1 MRSWIERRA
10 PSLRATSHFA
20 KPNRF
25 LYAPGDMPAPE
36 DQQQAEITFLRE
48 SGLFLDAFVLA
59 RNAALAASGLDPLE
73 YFCRQGFRRGEW
85 PNPYFDP
92 SFYLAANQDV
102 AQAGINPLTHY
113 AAHGDREGRDP
124 CPFFD
129 VKWYRNRYGIALAQN
144 TLAHYLARRFSGEV
158 APVPFFDPV
167 YYFEQNPDVA
177 TNGGDPFEHFL
188 AFGAPEMRNP
198 CEAFDIKFYVARYGA
213 VLEGQNPLL
222 HFLRHREGGK
232 FLPAR
237 PEHEKLIPGAVRSAT
252 RSSPHFEE
260 VAPVPGAAP
269 RRATLLAFYLPQ
281 FHRIPENDAWW
292 GKGFT
297 DWTNLLRAVPRFAGH
312 LQPRVP
318 RDLGFYDLAEPEVLR
333 RQISLA
339 RGASVHGFVFY
350 HYWFNGKRLLERP
363 LENLLADAALDFP
376 FCVMW
381 ANENFT
387 RRWDGLEREI
397 LLAQE
402 YLPQDDDALIEG
414 FVRLFDDPRYILVAG
429 RPLLMIYRANLIP
442 DAARRIAAWR
452 KLFAARG
459 KHPLIV
465 MAQSL
470 GDHDPTP
477 YGLDGAVEFPPHKI
491 SDELKKLNENLDLFD
506 PEFSAAVYDYEDVAA
521 ASLATPAPQ
530 FPLIKSLTPG
540 WDNEPRREGKGL
552 VLHGATP
559 QKYQAWLESL
569 IAKAEQ
575 NPFHGEKII
584 CVNAWNEWAEGAFL
598 EPDLH
603 FGGAFLNATGR
614 AICGA
619 ASAGKPI
626 LILVGHDAQPHGAQL
641 LLLDLARRY
650 AQFWGFDVKI
660 LLLGAGRLVP
670 DYEKIAD
677 VTLTNDKAAIAN
689 FIARMAEAGAGAGE
703 AIVNTSAAARLV
715 PQLKAAGMR
724 VTLLVH
730 EMPKLLAEY
739 NLQIQA
745 KLGAQAADDV
755 VFASAAGRDAFCAAL
770 GLTLPRAK
778 ILPQGNYQMIGFNP
792 PARAAGRARFN
803 IAADEFLVLGIGF
816 ADLRKGFDLFLQIA
830 AKTIAAREN
839 IHFLWAGEIQPAL
852 KTYLSTEIAA
862 AQATGRFHLTGFS
875 KHVETL
881 VSAADVFALTSRED
895 PYPTVALEALAAG
908 AQVIAFEGSGGI
920 PALLRETGCGA
931 IAAAFDPDD
940 FRAEMLRLLDH
951 CELARER
958 QHRAALA
965 GQKFDQRRYAE
976 TLILTARPTQKTIA
990 ACVLSYNHAPF
1001 IRERLESVFAQ
1012 TYPIAEILLL
1022 DDASTDE
1029 TAERAALAAR
1039 AAKRAIT
1046 LHPNAANGGS
1056 VLAQWRR
1063 AAHTAD
1069 AEFIW
1074 LAEGDDKAAPGFLA
1088 ALVAVMAADPAIVM
1102 AFSDSR
1108 AIDAAGQMLST
1119 GYGAEI
1125 SPPLSAGTHD
1135 GAAFAATWLGA
1146 ANQIFSASA
1155 ILWRRAALLAALER
1169 LGPELPT
1176 WRLAGDWRIYLE
1188 TLTQPGAKIAVIEA
1202 PLNRHRRHAASVTA
1216 TTQPEVHIAE
1226 IARMQAIAAK
1236 RLKLSA
1242 AARAAQASYLDRIK
1256 SRLTAAPEPGLVASI
1271 APV

>member
-1 MRSWIERRA
+1 
-10 PSLRATSHFA
+10 
-20 KPNRF
+20 
-25 LYAPGDMPAPE
+25 MPAPE
-36 DQQQAEITFLRE
+36 DQQQAEITFLRQ
-48 SGLFLDAFVLA
+48 SGLFVDAFVLA

-92 SFYLAANQDV
+92 AFYLAANQDV
-102 AQAGINPLTHY
+102 AKAGVNPLTHY

-129 VKWYRNRYGIALAQN
+129 VKWYRNRYGIPLAQT

-177 TNGGDPFEHFL
+177 ANGGDPFEHFL

-237 PEHEKLIPGAVRSAT
+237 PEHEKLIPGAVRTAT
-252 RSSPHFEE
+252 RPSPHFEE
-260 VAPVPGAAP
+260 VSPVPDAAP
-269 RRATLLAFYLPQ
+269 RRAKLLAFYLPQ

-297 DWTNLLRAVPRFAGH
+297 DWTNLLRAVPRFSGH

-318 RDLGFYDLAEPEVLR
+318 RDLGFYDLADPDVLR
-333 RQISLA
+333 RQILLA
-339 RGASVHGFVFY
+339 RGAGVHGFVFY
-350 HYWFNGKRLLERP
+350 HYWFNRKRLLETP
-363 LENLLADAALDFP
+363 LENLLADASLDVP

-397 LLAQE
+397 LLSQE
-402 YLPQDDDALIEG
+402 YLPRDDDALIDG
-414 FVRLFDDPRYILVAG
+414 FIRLFDDPRYILVG
-429 RPLLMIYRANLIP
+429 SRPLLMIYRAGLIP

-459 KHPLIV
+459 QNPLIV
-465 MAQSL
+465 MAQSI
-470 GDHDPTP
+470 GDHDPAP

-491 SDELKKLNENLDLFD
+491 SDELKKLNESLDLFD
-506 PEFSAAVYDYEDVAA
+506 PEFSAAVYDYENVAA
-521 ASLATPAPQ
+521 SSLAAPAPN
-530 FPLIKSLTPG
+530 FPLIKALTPG

-559 QKYQAWLESL
+559 QKYQAWLENL
-569 IAKAEQ
+569 IANAQK
-575 NPFHGEKII
+575 NPFYGEKII

-603 FGGAFLNATGR
+603 FGAAFLNATGR

-619 ASAGKPI
+619 PRAEKPI

-650 AQFWGFDVKI
+650 AQVWGFDVKI
-660 LLLGAGRLVP
+660 LLLGAGRLVQ

-689 FIARMAEAGAGAGE
+689 FITRMQAAGARE

-715 PQLKAAGMR
+715 PQLQAAGIR
-724 VTLLVH
+724 ATLLVH

-755 VFASAAGRDAFCAAL
+755 VFASEVGRDAFCAAL
-770 GLTLPRAK
+770 GITLPRAK
-778 ILPQGNYQMIGFNP
+778 ILPQGNYQNIGFDAA
-792 PARAAGRARFN
+792 ARTATRETYGVGG
-803 IAADEFLVLGIGF
+803 DDFLILGIGF
-816 ADLRKGFDLFLQIA
+816 GDLRKGFDLFVQIA
-830 AKTIAAREN
+830 AKAIAAAGRT
-839 IHFLWAGEIQPAL
+839 HFLWAGEIQPTL
-852 KTYLSTEIAA
+852 KTYLSTEIDALT
-862 AQATGRFHLTGFS
+862 ATGRFHLTGFS
-875 KHVETL
+875 NEVQTL

-908 AQVIAFEGSGGI
+908 TPVVAFGRAGGI
-920 PALLRETGCGA
+920 PALLREINGGA
-931 IAAAFDPDD
+931 IAVPHDPDD
-940 FRAEMLRLLDH
+940 FRAKFSALLEHKNLAAARPRL
-951 CELARER
+951 CAI
-958 QHRAALA
+958 AAA
-965 GQKFDQRRYAE
+965 KFDQHAYARH
-976 TLILTARPTQKTIA
+976 LILTARPAQSTIA

-1001 IRERLESVFAQ
+1001 IRERLASVFAQ
-1012 TYPIAEILLL
+1012 TAPVAECFVL
-1022 DDASTDE
+1022 DDASTDD
-1029 TAERAALAAR
+1029 TVERAGLAAAAAGR
-1039 AAKRAIT
+1039 AVTI
-1046 LHPNAANGGS
+1046 HVNATNGGS
-1056 VLAQWRR
+1056 VLAQWLR
-1063 AAHTAD
+1063 AAQRAS
-1069 AEFIW
+1069 AAFIW
-1074 LAEGDDKAAPGFLA
+1074 LAEGDDAAAPGFLA
-1088 ALVAVMAADPAIVM
+1088 ALEAALAADPAIVM
-1102 AFSDSR
+1102 AFTESH
-1108 AIDAAGQMLST
+1108 AIDAAGKLLST
-1119 GYGAEI
+1119 GYRTEI
-1125 SPPLSAGTHD
+1125 SPPLAAGVYQ
-1135 GAAFAATWLGA
+1135 GPQFAATWLTA
-1146 ANQIFSASA
+1146 ANQIFAASA
-1155 ILWRRAALLAALER
+1155 VLWRRAALLEALER

-1176 WRLAGDWRIYLE
+1176 WRLAGDWRVYLE
-1188 TLTQPGAKIAVIEA
+1188 ILATPGVKIAVLDA
-1202 PLNRHRRHAASVTA
+1202 PLNRHRRHAGSVTG
-1216 TTQPEVHIAE
+1216 TTRPAVHIAE
-1226 IARMQAIAAK
+1226 IARMQALTAK
-1236 RLKLSA
+1236 RLKLPA
-1242 AARAAQASYLDRIK
+1242 AARARQQEVLEQIK
-1256 SRLTAAPEPGLVASI
+1256 SRLGPGAAARPKSGRVASTS
-1271 APV
+1271 PV